1 MIARFLSLIEER
13 GRVRGKYLF
22 TSESVSEGH
31 PDKICDQVSDAV
43 LDALLAKDAQARVAC
58 EALVKTGLLVLAG
71 EVSSVAR
78 VDYGQLARRVVADI
92 GYNDLALG
100 FDASTCG
107 VLVAIEEQSQDI
119 AVGVNEGSGLDR
131 RLGAGDQGMMFGYA
145 CEETPELMPAT
156 ISYAHQLLRELAAQR
171 HSGKVEFLRPD
182 AKSQVTAIYED
193 NRMVGIDSVVI
204 STQHREE
211 VSRDELKEYVVE
223 ECIRQVIPAELLSA
237 NTDFFVNETG
247 SFTVGGPHGDCGLT
261 GRKIIVDTYGGHGSH
276 GGGAFSG
283 KDPTKVD
290 RSASYMARYIA
301 KNLVAAGTCGK
312 CLVQIAYVIGK
323 AEPVSVYVNTQGTSK
338 VGAVD
343 FSQLV
348 REIFA
353 LQPKDIMAVLD
364 LCRPIY
370 RETAAYGH
378 FGRAQF
384 PWEKLDHVDKIK
396 EKIFS

>member
-1 MIARFLSLIEER
+1 M
-13 GRVRGKYLF
+13 RGKYLF

-182 AKSQVTAIYED
+182 AKSQVTAIYEN

-237 NTDFFVNETG
+237 DTDFFVNETG

-301 KNLVAAGTCGK
+301 KNLVAAGTCSK

-323 AEPVSVYVNTQGTSK
+323 AEPVSVYVDTYGTSK

-384 PWEKLDHVDKIK
+384 PWEKLDHVDRIK

>member
-1 MIARFLSLIEER
+1 MQ
-13 GRVRGKYLF
+13 GRYLF

-43 LDALLAKDAQARVAC
+43 LDALLDKDPQARVAC

-71 EVSSVAR
+71 EVSSTAR
-78 VDYGQLARRVVADI
+78 VDYGQLARQVVADI

-156 ISYAHQLLRELAAQR
+156 ISYSHQLLRNLAEQR
-171 HSGKVEFLRPD
+171 HSGKVTFLRPD

-204 STQHREE
+204 STQHGEE
-211 VSRDELKEYVVE
+211 IDRVALKEFVVE
-223 ECIRQVIPAELLSA
+223 ECIRKVIPAESLSA

-247 SFTVGGPHGDCGLT
+247 SFVVGGPRGDCGLT

-301 KNLVAAGTCGK
+301 KNLVAAGACSK
-312 CLVQIAYVIGK
+312 CLVQLAYVIGK
-323 AEPVSVYVNTQGTSK
+323 AEPVSVYVNTYGTSK
-338 VGAVD
+338 VGEVD

-348 REIFA
+348 LEIFP
-353 LQPKDIMAVLD
+353 LQPKDIITSLALR
-364 LCRPIY
+364 CPIY
-370 RETAAYGH
+370 KETAAYGH
-378 FGRAQF
+378 FGRTQF
-384 PWEKLDHVDKIK
+384 PWEKLKHVDRIK
-396 EKIFS
+396 EKIF

>member
-1 MIARFLSLIEER
+1 MEARDQ
-13 GRVRGKYLF
+13 VQGKYLF

-58 EALVKTGLLVLAG
+58 EALVKTGLLVVAG
-71 EVSSVAR
+71 EVSSSAR

-100 FDASTCG
+100 FDANTCG
-107 VLVAIEEQSQDI
+107 VLVAIDEQSQDI
-119 AVGVNEGSGLDR
+119 AAGVDEGSGLDH

-145 CEETPELMPAT
+145 CLETPELMPAT
-156 ISYAHQLLRELAAQR
+156 ISYAHQLLRALAAQR
-171 HSGKVEFLRPD
+171 HRGKVDFLRPD
-182 AKSQVTAIYED
+182 AKSQVTAIYEN
-193 NRMVGIDSVVI
+193 NRMVGIDSVVV
-204 STQHREE
+204 STQHREG
-211 VSRDELKEYVVE
+211 VSRDELKEFVVE
-223 ECIRQVIPAELLSA
+223 ECIRKVIPAELLSA
-237 NTDFFVNETG
+237 NANFFVNETG
-247 SFTVGGPHGDCGLT
+247 SFVVGGPRGDCGLT

-290 RSASYMARYIA
+290 RSASYLARYIA

-323 AEPVSVYVNTQGTSK
+323 AEPVSVYVNTYDTSK
-338 VGAVD
+338 VGKIN

-348 REIFA
+348 REIFV
-353 LQPKDIMAVLD
+353 LQPKDIIAELD
-364 LCRPIY
+364 LRRPIY

-378 FGRAQF
+378 FGRPQF
-384 PWEKLDHVDKIK
+384 PWEKLDHIDKIK
-396 EKIFS
+396 EKVFS

>member
-1 MIARFLSLIEER
+1 MQ
-13 GRVRGKYLF
+13 GRYLF

-43 LDALLAKDAQARVAC
+43 LDALLAKDTQARVAC

-71 EVSSVAR
+71 EVSSTAR
-78 VDYGQLARRVVADI
+78 VDYGQLARQVVADI

-156 ISYAHQLLRELAAQR
+156 ISYSHQLLRNLAEQR
-171 HSGKVEFLRPD
+171 HSGKVTFLRPD

-204 STQHREE
+204 STQHGEE
-211 VSRDELKEYVVE
+211 IDRVALKEFVVE
-223 ECIRQVIPAELLSA
+223 ECIRKVIPAESLSA

-247 SFTVGGPHGDCGLT
+247 SFVVGGPRGDCGLT

-301 KNLVAAGTCGK
+301 KNLVAAGACSK

-323 AEPVSVYVNTQGTSK
+323 AEPVSVYVNTYGTSK
-338 VGAVD
+338 VGEVD

-348 REIFA
+348 LEIFP
-353 LQPKDIMAVLD
+353 LQPKDIITSLALR
-364 LCRPIY
+364 CPIY
-370 RETAAYGH
+370 KETAAYGH
-378 FGRAQF
+378 FGRTQF
-384 PWEKLDHVDKIK
+384 PWEKLKHVDRIK
-396 EKIFS
+396 EKIF

>member
-1 MIARFLSLIEER
+1 MQ
-13 GRVRGKYLF
+13 GKYLF

-71 EVSSVAR
+71 EVSSTAR
-78 VDYGQLARRVVADI
+78 VDYGQLARQVVEDI

-100 FDASTCG
+100 FDARTCG

-119 AVGVNEGSGLDR
+119 AVGVNEGSGLDS

-156 ISYAHQLLRELAAQR
+156 ISYSHQLLRNLAEQR
-171 HSGKVEFLRPD
+171 HGGKVNFLRPD

-193 NRMVGIDSVVI
+193 NHMVGIDSVVI
-204 STQHREE
+204 STQHREG
-211 VSRDELKEYVVE
+211 VSRDELKEFVVE
-223 ECIRQVIPAELLSA
+223 ECIRRVIPAELLTA
-237 NTDFFVNETG
+237 KTDFFVNETG
-247 SFTVGGPHGDCGLT
+247 NFVVGGPLGDCGLT

-323 AEPVSVYVNTQGTSK
+323 AEPVSVYVNTYGTSK
-338 VGAVD
+338 VGKAD

-348 REIFA
+348 REVFD
-353 LQPKDIMAVLD
+353 LQPKDIITDLD

-384 PWEKLDHVDKIK
+384 PWEKLTHVDKIK
-396 EKIFS
+396 EKIF

>member
-1 MIARFLSLIEER
+1 MQ
-13 GRVRGKYLF
+13 GRYLF

-71 EVSSVAR
+71 EVTSSAR
-78 VDYGQLARRVVADI
+78 VDYGQLARKVVEDI

-119 AVGVNEGSGLDR
+119 AVGVNEGSGLDS

-156 ISYAHQLLRELAAQR
+156 ISYSHQLLRNLAEQR
-171 HSGKVEFLRPD
+171 HSGKVKFLRPD
-182 AKSQVTAIYED
+182 AKSQVTAVYE
-193 NRMVGIDSVVI
+193 NKRMVGIDSVVI
-204 STQHREE
+204 STQHREGI
-211 VSRDELKEYVVE
+211 SRDELKEFVVE
-223 ECIRQVIPAELLSA
+223 ECIRKVIPAELFSA
-237 NTDFFVNETG
+237 STDFFVNETG
-247 SFTVGGPHGDCGLT
+247 SFVVGGPLGDCGLT

-290 RSASYMARYIA
+290 RSACYMARYIA
-301 KNLVAAGTCGK
+301 KKSRCGWHLWQVSSAD
-312 CLVQIAYVIGK
+312 CLCYWQ
-323 AEPVSVYVNTQGTSK
+323 
-338 VGAVD
+338 
-343 FSQLV
+343 
-348 REIFA
+348 
-353 LQPKDIMAVLD
+353 
-364 LCRPIY
+364 
-370 RETAAYGH
+370 
-378 FGRAQF
+378 GRASVGVCQHL
-384 PWEKLDHVDKIK
+384 WHIK
-396 EKIFS
+396 GG